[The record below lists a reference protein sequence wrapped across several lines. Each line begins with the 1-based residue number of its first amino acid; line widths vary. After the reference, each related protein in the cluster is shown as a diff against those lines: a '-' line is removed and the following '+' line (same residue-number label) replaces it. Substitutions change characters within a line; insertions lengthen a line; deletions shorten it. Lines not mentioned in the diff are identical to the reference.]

1 MNVLIVDDEPLA
13 RERLIR
19 MVGELEGYRV
29 LEPSASNGEEALALI
44 DSLRPDV
51 VLLDIRMPGLD
62 GLQVFDVS
70 AVGYLVKPV
79 RPEALAAALKKAERP
94 NRVQLAALT
103 RPAMPGNGAGPRSH
117 ISARTRK
124 GIELIPLEQV
134 IFFIADHKYVT
145 LRHEGGEVL
154 LDEPLK
160 ALEDEFGERFVRIHR
175 NALVARERIERLQRT
190 PLGHFQLYLKG
201 LGPDAL
207 TVSRRHVAG
216 VRKLM
221 HSL

>member
-1 MNVLIVDDEPLA
+1 MS
-13 RERLIR
+13 REIR
-19 MVGELEGYRV
+19 IATRK
-29 LEPSASNGEEALALI
+29 SALALWQAEYVKAR
-44 DSLRPDV
+44 LEQAH
-51 VLLDIRMPGLD
+51 PGLK
-62 GLQVFDVS
+62 VS
-70 AVGYLVKPV
+70 LVPMVSRGDK
-79 RPEALAAALKKAERP
+79 
-94 NRVQLAALT
+94 
-103 RPAMPGNGAGPRSH
+103 
-117 ISARTRK
+117 
-124 GIELIPLEQV
+124 
-134 IFFIADHKYVT
+134 
-145 LRHEGGEVL
+145 L